1 MRVWKLMAGLSTAV
15 FSAWAVA
22 QTPAPGPAAPPV
34 RDATLETRSTPDLVA
49 DATAMLAEFKA
60 TRSESLLAD
69 ARRVLGVLLTRDPL
83 NTDANLLAG
92 ELGLEANDYDT
103 ARKYFMQVTQIEPNN
118 YRANVG
124 LGRIWNANRSFR
136 QAVLFLE
143 AAERV
148 APDIKRGS
156 EVKRLLASSYIGM
169 GNVTK
174 ALEKIEEAIRLDPES
189 LESLRARMDIHLQLA
204 QRDPAFISA
213 AVSDTNDY
221 LARVR
226 KQAEAEPGNVERLR
240 EVEQAYDAA
249 IQAVRTLHN
258 SYYERDAQRRPTNR
272 LLRDKEADAAAALNR
287 LAELAGEV
295 AVIRLTIANHD
306 IIQFAAAKAVEL
318 DPKNVK
324 YLENL
329 AALYQ
334 RTNQREQ
341 AIETCRKILALQPSH
356 AAARQ
361 FLDSVGVPV
370 TSEPAAESPSP
381 APGD

>member
-1 MRVWKLMAGLSTAV
+1 MRLRMLMAGLTTAV
-15 FSAWAVA
+15 LSAWAVA
-22 QTPAPGPAAPPV
+22 QPAAPAV
-34 RDATLETRSTPDLVA
+34 RDAMLETRSTPDLVA
-49 DATAMLAEFKA
+49 DATALLAEFKS

-83 NTDANLLAG
+83 NTDANLLSG

-103 ARKYFMQVTQIEPNN
+103 ARKYFAQVTQIEPNN

-143 AAERV
+143 LAERV
-148 APDIKRGS
+148 APDVKRGS
-156 EVKRLLASSYIGM
+156 EVKRLLASSYLGM

-189 LESLRARMDIHLQLA
+189 LESLRARMDINLQLA
-204 QRDPAFISA
+204 ARDPAFIPV
-213 AVSDTNDY
+213 AVSDSSDY

-226 KQAEAEPGNVERLR
+226 KQAEAEPGSVERLR

-249 IQAVRTLHN
+249 ILAVRTLHN

-272 LLRDKEADAAAALNR
+272 LIRDKEAEAAAALNR

-341 AIETCRKILALQPSH
+341 AIETCQKILALQPSH

-370 TSEPAAESPSP
+370 TTEPAAEPPSP